1 MAGGDG
7 FHVEP
12 EELRGYSSL
21 LERTAGHFTSIE
33 QHARDKG
40 GDTSGF
46 TGLLMLLVPVV
57 DGIVGLYAQT
67 LQFANTKI
75 TDVRDNLTGAA
86 DDYAAQDQAGAT
98 AVTSSGAGLDRVV
111 IPAVRG
117 GAG

>member
-1 MAGGDG
+1 MADGG

-12 EELRGYSSL
+12 GELRGYSSM

-46 TGLLMLLVPVV
+46 TGLLALLVPVV
-57 DGIVGLYAQT
+57 DGVVSLYAET
-67 LQFANTKI
+67 LQFANRKMNEVKSTLDK
-75 TDVRDNLTGAA
+75 TVDAYEGQDQGGAA
-86 DDYAAQDQAGAT
+86 
-98 AVTSSGAGLDRVV
+98 AVTSSGAGMDS
-111 IPAVRG
+111 IAMPTIGG

>member
-1 MAGGDG
+1 MAGG

-46 TGLLMLLVPVV
+46 TGLLALLVPVV
-57 DGIVGLYAQT
+57 DGIVGLYAET
-67 LQFANTKI
+67 LQFANRKI
-75 TDVRDNLTGAA
+75 TEVKDGLDRTA
-86 DDYAAQDQAGAT
+86 DAYERQDDAGAT
-98 AVTSSGAGLDRVV
+98 SVTASGAGL
-111 IPAVRG
+111 G
-117 GAG
+117 GGQ